1 MAVTVIG
8 AHEVA
13 AKFRQA
19 AARVK
24 ATQKYMLWDAGQVLQ
39 ESIATNIM
47 AQGLRK
53 TGQLV
58 GSGRTF
64 GLSGKAINVGFGRG
78 VVNKESGSP
87 YAWALEVGSV
97 PHIIVTKGALES
109 GTAGMLVFPWDQAE
123 DGMFFGPRVMH
134 PGVKPYRFMRH
145 GAEEAMIPIA
155 LLVKDWLFDALMI
168 V

>member
-1 MAVTVIG
+1 MAVTVLG

-13 AKFRQA
+13 AKFRKA
-19 AARVK
+19 AVRVK

-39 ESIATNIM
+39 ESIMANIM
-47 AQGLRK
+47 SQGLFL

-64 GLSGKAINVGFGRG
+64 GLNGGAINVGFGKG
-78 VVNKESGSP
+78 VVNEESKSP
-87 YAWALEVGSV
+87 YAWALEVGAGRH
-97 PHIIVTKGALES
+97 PIVAKNADN
-109 GTAGMLVFPWDQAE
+109 LVFPWEKSDT
-123 DGMFFGPRVMH
+123 GWFVGPFLPHEH
-134 PGVKPYRFMRH
+134 PGNKPYRFMRH

-155 LLVKDWLFDALMI
+155 LLVKDALFDALMI

>member
-1 MAVTVIG
+1 MAVTVLG

-19 AARVK
+19 AVRVK
-24 ATQKYMLWDAGQVLQ
+24 AGQKYMLWDAGQLLQ
-39 ESIATNIM
+39 ESITENIIG
-47 AQGLRK
+47 QGLVKEGNLAR
-53 TGQLV
+53 
-58 GSGRTF
+58 SGRTF
-64 GLSGKAINVGFGRG
+64 GLSGGGINVGFGKG
-78 VVNKESGSP
+78 VVGESGSP
-87 YAWALEVGSV
+87 YAWALEVGAS
-97 PHIIVTKGALES
+97 PHVIKGNPYLAFE
-109 GTAGMLVFPWDQAE
+109 WDQSE
-123 DGMFFGPRVMH
+123 DGLFVGPMVNH

>member
-1 MAVTVIG
+1 MAVVVIG
-8 AHEVA
+8 DEAVA

-39 ESIATNIM
+39 ESIMANIM
-47 AQGLRK
+47 SQGLFK
-53 TGQLV
+53 SGQLL

-64 GLSGKAINVGFGRG
+64 GLSGGAINVGFGKG
-78 VVNKESGSP
+78 VVGESGSP
-87 YAWALEVGSV
+87 YAWALEVG
-97 PHIIVTKGALES
+97 
-109 GTAGMLVFPWDQAE
+109 AGWHFIEGNPTLAFPWEKSEDGWFVGPLVF
-123 DGMFFGPRVMH
+123 H
-134 PGVKPYRFMRH
+134 PGNKPYRFMRH

-155 LLVKDWLFDALMI
+155 LLVKNALFDALMI

>member
-1 MAVTVIG
+1 MAVTVLG

-13 AKFRQA
+13 AKFRKA
-19 AARVK
+19 AVRVK
-24 ATQKYMLWDAGQVLQ
+24 ATQKYMLWDAGQLLQ

-53 TGQLV
+53 EGNLV

-64 GLSGKAINVGFGRG
+64 GLSGKAINVGFGKG
-78 VVNKESGSP
+78 VVGESGSP
-87 YAWALEVGSV
+87 YAWALEVGAV
-97 PHIIVTKGALES
+97 PHIIVTKGALAS
-109 GTAGMLVFPWDQAE
+109 GVAGTLAFPWDQAE

-134 PGVKPYRFMRH
+134 PGVRPYRFMRH

-155 LLVKDWLFDALMI
+155 LLVKNALFDALMI